1 MTSTVV
7 FFHAHPDDETLLTGG
22 TMARLAAEGHRVVL
36 VTATLGGAGLSASGE
51 PAAGL
56 ADVRRAEL
64 IRAASILGC
73 EQVLDLGYA
82 DSGSDPRVAPPPGSF
97 CAVPID
103 AAARELARILDN
115 EHADALTSYDTA
127 GGYGHRDH
135 VRVHHVGRRAADLA
149 GTSAVFQATVDRQ
162 ALQKALKAARLF
174 APDKEAFAAQRFD
187 ALYTPRDEITHRVD
201 VRRYTE
207 AKRKAL
213 ASHRSQAV
221 GGELER
227 TVAWMLRLPKPLFR
241 LAFGWEWFVED
252 GRPPRRPLA
261 SQLLA

>member
-22 TMARLAAEGHRVVL
+22 TMARLADEGHRVVL
-36 VTATLGGAGLSASGE
+36 VTATLGDAGLSATSE
-51 PAAGL
+51 SVDGL
-56 ADVRRAEL
+56 AEVRRAEL

-73 EQVLDLGYA
+73 RQVFDLGYA
-82 DSGSDPRVAPPPGSF
+82 DSGGDPSVAPPPDSF
-97 CAVPID
+97 CAVPLD
-103 AAARELARILDN
+103 AAAHTLARILDN
-115 EHADALTSYDTA
+115 ERADALTTYDAA

-162 ALQKALKAARLF
+162 ALQKALKATRLF
-174 APDKEAFAAQRFD
+174 APDKDAFAARRFD
-187 ALYTPRDEITHRVD
+187 ALYSGREELTHRVD
-201 VRRYTE
+201 VRRYTN
-207 AKRKAL
+207 AKRAAL

-227 TVAWMLRLPKPLFR
+227 TVSWMLRLPKPLFR
-241 LAFGWEWFVED
+241 LAFGWEWFIEE
-252 GRPPRRPLA
+252 GRPPHRPLA